1 MRDTYHRAVTY
12 VTVTVTQ
19 SGNIEKVIE
28 NLETENI
35 IQHGNNMLALW

>member
-1 MRDTYHRAVTY
+1 MTPITY

-19 SGNIEKVIE
+19 SSNTKKVIE

-35 IQHGNNMLALW
+35 IQYNNNMLALQ